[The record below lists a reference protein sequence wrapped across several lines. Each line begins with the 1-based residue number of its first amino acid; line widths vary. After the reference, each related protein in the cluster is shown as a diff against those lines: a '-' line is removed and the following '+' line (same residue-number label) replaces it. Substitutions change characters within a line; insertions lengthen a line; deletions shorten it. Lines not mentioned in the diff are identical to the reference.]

1 MPDGT
6 VRAFDGTKW
15 VAGAYGQS
23 GFVPLSGGTMSGPL
37 VLSGNPAV
45 ALGAATKQYADTYA
59 NNDGRNLIHNALF
72 NVAQR
77 GAGPWTVSTYTADR
91 WQTGLSLDTISF
103 SVVGL
108 GPTDVS
114 QIGDEAAQLSLQNVF
129 TGNAGAS
136 AWNGAWQRI
145 ENVARLGNKTVTVSF
160 WAKAASGTPKLGVSC
175 DQNFGSGGSPA
186 APVSGNGQAVTL
198 ATTWTRYSLTFTL
211 PATSGKAF
219 GTNADHF
226 TEVNFWYSAGS
237 SMATRAG
244 NIGVQSGT
252 IWLWGVQ
259 LEIGSVAT
267 PLEKVEY
274 ADDLR
279 HCMRFFETSFSAT
292 PGAWGYNNGEGIGG
306 AHPTAQFRYYAPFR
320 VTKRGSPTIT
330 TYDRNGSVGY
340 CSWYGSALNDGG
352 TLNFAAA
359 SQKGFYAGHNIATSI
374 ETQFGWTAS
383 ADL

>member
-1 MPDGT
+1 MAFDFPNTPTTGQQITMPDGT
-6 VRAFDGTKW
+6 VRVWDGTKW
-15 VAGAYGQS
+15 VAGVYTLPAL
-23 GFVPLSGGTMSGPL
+23 VP
-37 VLSGNPAV
+37 A
-45 ALGAATKQYADTYA
+45 Q
-59 NNDGRNLIHNALF
+59 NNVGRNLVHNGLF
-72 NVAQR
+72 NVQQR

-114 QIGDEAAQLSLQNVF
+114 QIGDEAAQFSLQNVF

-160 WAKAASGTPKLGVSC
+160 WAKAASRTPKLGVSC

-226 TEVNFWYSAGS
+226 TEVNF
-237 SMATRAG
+237 
-244 NIGVQSGT
+244 
-252 IWLWGVQ
+252 
-259 LEIGSVAT
+259 
-267 PLEKVEY
+267 
-274 ADDLR
+274 
-279 HCMRFFETSFSAT
+279 
-292 PGAWGYNNGEGIGG
+292 
-306 AHPTAQFRYYAPFR
+306 
-320 VTKRGSPTIT
+320 
-330 TYDRNGSVGY
+330 
-340 CSWYGSALNDGG
+340 
-352 TLNFAAA
+352 
-359 SQKGFYAGHNIATSI
+359 
-374 ETQFGWTAS
+374 
-383 ADL
+383 